1 MKLYTEEQVR
11 DCMSKSFAE
20 GVCFGASPMYKNESF
35 DEIIKLQCPI
45 ELPNDEEIENRI
57 KTHNPYPKQ
66 KQMHIDW
73 SNGFERGAK
82 WVIEQ
87 IKQDKKL

>member
-20 GVCFGASPMYKNESF
+20 GVCFGAAPMYKNESF

-45 ELPNDEEIENRI
+45 ELPTWDDVRKAFRSGAFNGSYYGNSSGKNIEVAEEEI
-57 KTHNPYPKQ
+57 
-66 KQMHIDW
+66 
-73 SNGFERGAK
+73 
-82 WVIEQ
+82 IEQ
-87 IKQDKKL
+87 LKQDKK

>member
-20 GVCFGASPMYKNESF
+20 GVCFGAAPMYKNESF

-45 ELPNDEEIENRI
+45 ELPSDEEMYQEAKSKGGLFVDWNMYETSAFVMGAQWMRDKI
-57 KTHNPYPKQ
+57 KGGNK
-66 KQMHIDW
+66 
-73 SNGFERGAK
+73 
-82 WVIEQ
+82 
-87 IKQDKKL
+87 

>member
-20 GVCFGASPMYKNESF
+20 GVCFGAAPMYKNESF

-45 ELPNDEEIENRI
+45 ELPSDEEIQAYFKKGYGGDDGSAI
-57 KTHNPYPKQ
+57 Y
-66 KQMHIDW
+66 
-73 SNGFERGAK
+73 GAK
-82 WVIEQ
+82 WMKEQ
-87 IKQDKKL
+87 ILKQDKQ